1 MKFLN
6 LAFDKAMVSLA
17 PFVASPPEV
26 VRAMLELAQV
36 SKDDVICDM
45 GCGDGRILFMAVS
58 EFGVKKAIGYE
69 IRRDLY
75 NIVLDKVLGEDL
87 SDRVVVYNRD
97 CITAD
102 LSDVT
107 VITLYLTTSGNDKL
121 RPKFEREAKP
131 GTRIVSHD
139 FSITGWKAAKIERFG
154 GHTIYLYIVPEA
166 FQSRLYEETRE
177 KRSTRSFWPFGR
189 DW

>member
-1 MKFLN
+1 
-6 LAFDKAMVSLA
+6 MVSLA

-36 SKDDVICDM
+36 SKDDVVCDM

-58 EFGVKKAIGYE
+58 EFGAKKAIGYE

-75 NIVLDKVLGEDL
+75 NVVFDKIISENL

-97 CITAD
+97 CTTAD

-107 VITLYLTTSGNDKL
+107 VITLYLTTSGNDRL

-139 FSITGWKAAKIERFG
+139 FSITGWKPAKIERFG
-154 GHTIYLYIVPEA
+154 GHTIYLYIVPDA
-166 FQSRLYEETRE
+166 FRSKSYEDETKE
-177 KRSTRSFWPFGR
+177 KKNTRSFWPFGR
-189 DW
+189 I

>member
-1 MKFLN
+1 
-6 LAFDKAMVSLA
+6 MVSLA

-36 SKDDVICDM
+36 TKDDVVCDM

-58 EFGVKKAIGYE
+58 EFGAKKAVGYE

-75 NIVLDKVLGEDL
+75 NMVLDKILTEEL
-87 SDRVVVYNRD
+87 SDRIVVYNRD

-102 LSDVT
+102 LSEVT
-107 VITLYLTTSGNDKL
+107 VITLYLTTSGNDRL
-121 RPKFEREAKP
+121 RPKFEKEAKP

-154 GHTIYLYIVPEA
+154 GHTLYLYVVPDA
-166 FQSRLYEETRE
+166 FQGKAYESEAKER
-177 KRSTRSFWPFGR
+177 KSTRSFWPFGR